1 MSDALP
7 PPHVVDA
14 PVCTGEIHDQ
24 GAHVTRWAPAGAE
37 PVLYLSSTVRLE
49 RGVAIRGGVPVCW
62 PWFGPGRSP
71 GMTPAHGFV
80 RTAAWELVGR
90 DDADDA
96 VTFTHRITSDT
107 AGSPHWP
114 HAYAVELRS
123 RFGRTLEIQLTSTNT
138 GDVPVDLEEALHAYL
153 AVGDIGDVSVE
164 GLDGTTFL
172 DKVSDTQ
179 RRQSGDLTFTGE
191 TDAVF
196 RTSEPVTVV
205 DRALGRRLVVTTDG
219 ARNVVVWNPWEE
231 KAAAVPDIG
240 PGEWRR
246 FVCVEGA
253 NVFESAVGLE
263 PGESRTMT
271 YSIEVEEL

>member
-1 MSDALP
+1 
-7 PPHVVDA
+7 
-14 PVCTGEIHDQ
+14 
-24 GAHVTRWAPAGAE
+24 
-37 PVLYLSSTVRLE
+37 
-49 RGVAIRGGVPVCW
+49 
-62 PWFGPGRSP
+62 
-71 GMTPAHGFV
+71 
-80 RTAAWELVGR
+80 
-90 DDADDA
+90 
-96 VTFTHRITSDT
+96 
-107 AGSPHWP
+107 
-114 HAYAVELRS
+114 
-123 RFGRTLEIQLTSTNT
+123 
-138 GDVPVDLEEALHAYL
+138 
-153 AVGDIGDVSVE
+153 
-164 GLDGTTFL
+164 
-172 DKVSDTQ
+172 
-179 RRQSGDLTFTGE
+179 
-191 TDAVF
+191 VF